1 MELDSQQKK
10 AVDNPTIPMAISAGA
25 GSGKTRVLVERY
37 IKVIIDGL
45 AETEEVLAI
54 TFTIK
59 AAAELKLRIRERL
72 IETELEQPET
82 KEGSNAQKALLT
94 IESAPI
100 STIHSF
106 CQSILKKYAIE
117 AEIEPDFQIL
127 ESNESSLVYK

>member
-45 AETEEVLAI
+45 AETEEILAI

-59 AAAELKLRIRERL
+59 AAAELKIRIRERL

-82 KEGSNAQKALLT
+82 KEG
-94 IESAPI
+94 
-100 STIHSF
+100 
-106 CQSILKKYAIE
+106 
-117 AEIEPDFQIL
+117 
-127 ESNESSLVYK
+127 